1 MSIWF
6 EDYTVDSLNGF
17 RNKNMGNALGIHFT
31 KVGDD
36 FLEGEMPVDERTT
49 QPFGILHGGA
59 SCVLAE
65 TLGSVAAWMVIDPK
79 KYFVVGLDINA
90 NHVRS
95 MTEGKVIGRAKPL
108 HIGRSTHVWEIDIT
122 DENGKRVCIS
132 RLTVLVK
139 DNQGDET
146 RACGG

>member
-6 EDYTVDSLNGF
+6 EEYTTEQLNGF
-17 RNKNMGNALGIHFT
+17 RNKNMGDALGIHFT
-31 KVGDD
+31 AVGDD
-36 FLEGEMPVDERTT
+36 YLEGAMPVDHRTT

-65 TLGSVAAWMVIDPK
+65 TLGSVAAWMVIDPA

-95 MTEGKVIGRAKPL
+95 MTEGEVIGKAKPL
-108 HIGRSTHVWEIDIT
+108 HIGRSTHVWEIDMAD
-122 DENGKRVCIS
+122 DEGKRVCIS

-139 DNQGDET
+139 DRKDD
-146 RACGG
+146 